1 MGMAFPDKNIWSLDN
16 PRPRRGRRERCLV
29 LSALPETAVSVIVT
43 AVAVGA
49 AATFLRRIPEASPN
63 KDSSFAT
70 CEDCGGSGICSECK
84 GEGFVLKKLT
94 DENAEKARL
103 TAKNMATRY
112 TAGLP
117 RKWTYCNK
125 CSASR
130 SCTACKG
137 SGKAGPPSHLTSLPW
152 LLLGLLSD
160 IPLRSSLSRRSSS
173 SERTRCTALSGG

>member
-137 SGKAGPPSHLTSLPW
+137 SGKTNAAMNP
-152 LLLGLLSD
+152 
-160 IPLRSSLSRRSSS
+160 SSS
-173 SERTRCTALSGG
+173 SVEVLSGMKDSRERTVGSSR